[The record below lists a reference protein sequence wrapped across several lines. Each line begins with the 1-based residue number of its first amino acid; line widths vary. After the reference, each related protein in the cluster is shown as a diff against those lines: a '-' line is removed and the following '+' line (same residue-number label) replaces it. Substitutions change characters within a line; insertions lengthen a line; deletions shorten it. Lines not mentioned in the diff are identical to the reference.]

1 LAGYSHTSIHVDDRA
16 SSGSGNNYHLGIY
29 AGTQR
34 GPHSFRSGLAYTWN
48 RIETGRSV
56 AFPGFSDSLSADYH
70 AGTFQAFGEL
80 GSRLDT
86 ASVSFEPYAN
96 LAYVNFN
103 ADGFTE
109 HGGAAALSGK
119 DRSSD
124 TTFTTIGLR
133 ASTAFPLGSVNT
145 TARGGIGWRHAFGD
159 VVPETALA
167 FTGGS
172 SFAVEGTPIAK
183 NAAVFEAG
191 IDVNLTDKATIGLT
205 YKGQLASDAQEHG
218 FNAKLSVRF

>member
-1 LAGYSHTSIHVDDRA
+1 
-16 SSGSGNNYHLGIY
+16 
-29 AGTQR
+29 
-34 GPHSFRSGLAYTWN
+34 
-48 RIETGRSV
+48 
-56 AFPGFSDSLSADYH
+56 SADYH

-159 VVPETALA
+159 V
-167 FTGGS
+167 
-172 SFAVEGTPIAK
+172 
-183 NAAVFEAG
+183 
-191 IDVNLTDKATIGLT
+191 
-205 YKGQLASDAQEHG
+205 
-218 FNAKLSVRF
+218 